1 VRDTGIGIAADELP
15 RLFEPFTQADGSTTR
30 RYGGAGLGLAISRRL
45 VELMGGTLS
54 AESTPGRGS
63 TFRFTARFELPP
75 GPTGPRTLEKGMR
88 GIRVLVADDHQ
99 SARLSLTTMLETLSC
114 SVTAVDSG
122 EAALEAVAEAA
133 AGDTPF
139 QLAIL
144 DWKMPGLDGL
154 SVAERLAASALAA
167 PPALIL
173 VTAYDTSQ
181 AVAGAR
187 SAGIRAVL
195 HKPVSPSTLHDAIGT
210 ALGESSPARRAAATP
225 AAGFAPGQHVLLV
238 EDHPINRE
246 LALELLGLLGLRVT
260 EAHDGLEAVRAVESQ
275 RFDAVLLDVQMPVMD
290 GLEAAQAIRALPG
303 GERLP
308 LIAMTAHA
316 MAGDRERFLAAGMN
330 DYVAKPIEEAQLV
343 QVLARWLLAA
353 KPVAAPDPEPRP
365 EARHER
371 PGIDVAAGLKRAMGN
386 AGLYARLLA
395 ALDEELATL
404 PQELEQELA
413 EGRLED
419 ARRRLHKLEGGAG
432 TLSAG
437 RLAAAAAA
445 LELGLRDGEALP
457 PRDELFAAI
466 REVSEGRP
474 AELQPASL
482 RDAERGRSR
491 SDARRALELL
501 SQLQGQLSG
510 NDLAASR
517 SLEQLRALLGGSPAE
532 PLERLRRRVDALEF
546 EAAAAVAH
554 ELTRYLEAS
563 GESA

>member
-1 VRDTGIGIAADELP
+1 
-15 RLFEPFTQADGSTTR
+15 
-30 RYGGAGLGLAISRRL
+30 
-45 VELMGGTLS
+45 
-54 AESTPGRGS
+54 
-63 TFRFTARFELPP
+63 
-75 GPTGPRTLEKGMR
+75 
-88 GIRVLVADDHQ
+88 
-99 SARLSLTTMLETLSC
+99 
-114 SVTAVDSG
+114 
-122 EAALEAVAEAA
+122 
-133 AGDTPF
+133 
-139 QLAIL
+139 
-144 DWKMPGLDGL
+144 
-154 SVAERLAASALAA
+154 
-167 PPALIL
+167 
-173 VTAYDTSQ
+173 
-181 AVAGAR
+181 
-187 SAGIRAVL
+187 
-195 HKPVSPSTLHDAIGT
+195 
-210 ALGESSPARRAAATP
+210 
-225 AAGFAPGQHVLLV
+225 
-238 EDHPINRE
+238 
-246 LALELLGLLGLRVT
+246 
-260 EAHDGLEAVRAVESQ
+260 
-275 RFDAVLLDVQMPVMD
+275 MPVMD

-353 KPVAAPDPEPRP
+353 KPVAAPDPGPRP

-445 LELGLRDGEALP
+445 LERGLRDGEALP

-466 REVSEGRP
+466 REVSEGRR
-474 AELQPASL
+474 AEPQAASV

-491 SDARRALELL
+491 SVARRALELL
-501 SQLQGQLSG
+501 SQLQGQLSA

-517 SLEQLRALLGGSPAE
+517 SLEQLRALLDGRPAE

>member
-1 VRDTGIGIAADELP
+1 
-15 RLFEPFTQADGSTTR
+15 
-30 RYGGAGLGLAISRRL
+30 
-45 VELMGGTLS
+45 
-54 AESTPGRGS
+54 
-63 TFRFTARFELPP
+63 
-75 GPTGPRTLEKGMR
+75 
-88 GIRVLVADDHQ
+88 
-99 SARLSLTTMLETLSC
+99 
-114 SVTAVDSG
+114 
-122 EAALEAVAEAA
+122 
-133 AGDTPF
+133 
-139 QLAIL
+139 
-144 DWKMPGLDGL
+144 
-154 SVAERLAASALAA
+154 
-167 PPALIL
+167 
-173 VTAYDTSQ
+173 
-181 AVAGAR
+181 
-187 SAGIRAVL
+187 
-195 HKPVSPSTLHDAIGT
+195 
-210 ALGESSPARRAAATP
+210 
-225 AAGFAPGQHVLLV
+225 
-238 EDHPINRE
+238 
-246 LALELLGLLGLRVT
+246 
-260 EAHDGLEAVRAVESQ
+260 
-275 RFDAVLLDVQMPVMD
+275 
-290 GLEAAQAIRALPG
+290 
-303 GERLP
+303 
-308 LIAMTAHA
+308 
-316 MAGDRERFLAAGMN
+316 MN

-445 LELGLRDGEALP
+445 LERGLRDGEALP

-466 REVSEGRP
+466 REVSEGGRP

-517 SLEQLRALLGGSPAE
+517 SLEQLRALLDGRPAE